1 MELKSVHNLFLSELA
16 DMYDAEQQITKAL
29 PQMIEETQDPK
40 LKNRLQTHLEETQQQ
55 VKNLEACFQSLG
67 EKAKAEKCMGIAGI
81 IGEKQKMSGEKPS
94 QEVLQAIDLGAGLK
108 VENYEIASY
117 TSLIGMAV
125 MMGHAEC
132 ERLLKEN
139 LQQEN
144 DMARFLE
151 QNAARLMDELG
162 SRTGEK
168 NMAGNGRGNGGAHS
182 MRPNAA
188 R

>member
-1 MELKSVHNLFLSELA
+1 MDLNSLHNLFLSELA
-16 DMYDAEQQITKAL
+16 DTYDAEQQILKAL
-29 PQMIEETQDPK
+29 PQMIEETTNPK
-40 LKNRLQTHLEETQQQ
+40 LRNRMQTHLEETQQQ
-55 VKNLEACFQSLG
+55 VKNIEACFQSLG
-67 EKAKAEKCMGIAGI
+67 EKAQGEKCMGMAGI
-81 IGEKQKMSGEKPS
+81 IGEKQKMTGEKPS
-94 QEVLQAIDLGAGLK
+94 QEVLQAINLGAGIK
-108 VENYEIASY
+108 VESYEIASY
-117 TSLIGMAV
+117 TSLVGMAV

-151 QNAARLMDELG
+151 QNSARLMEELG

-168 NMAGNGRGNGGAHS
+168 NMAGNGRGNSGRS
-182 MRPNAA
+182 MRPSQE

>member
-1 MELKSVHNLFLSELA
+1 MQLNSVHSLFLSELA

-29 PQMIEETQDPK
+29 PQMIDETKDSR
-40 LKNRLQTHLEETQQQ
+40 LKNRLQTHLEETRQQ

-67 EKAKAEKCMGIAGI
+67 EKAEAEKCMGIAGI
-81 IGEKQKMSGEKPS
+81 IGEKQKMTGEKPS
-94 QEVLQAIDLGAGLK
+94 QDVLQAIDLGAGLK

-117 TSLIGMAV
+117 TSLVGMAV

-151 QNAARLMDELG
+151 QNSARLMDELG
-162 SRTGEK
+162 DHTGEK
-168 NMAGNGRGNGGAHS
+168 NMAGNGRGNSGPHG
-182 MRPNAA
+182 MRPSSA